1 MSDLNEIERGQ
12 ICRTATECLSSTS
25 SLSIFAG
32 LLKKI
37 IHYKAWERR
46 HIVTADGM
54 PRNGVSGGIVELSS
68 LRELITE
75 KPLRGWGED
84 PKKVEAVI
92 KDDPEAL
99 AMFREAMN
107 GTLAEHRAPTREERE
122 SKGSAT
128 TFSDDRGNDYW
139 QARIQ
144 RDCPEELQ
152 AIKSGEKKI
161 IDVRR
166 ERGWVSKSKR
176 VTLTGDPAEDRQRL
190 IDAWGEEY
198 VGRLF
203 KHDGETSM

>member
-12 ICRTATECLSSTS
+12 LCHTACDSLKSTESGLSN
-25 SLSIFAG
+25 FPG

-37 IHYKAWERR
+37 IRYKAWECR
-46 HIVTADGM
+46 HIVTERGD
-54 PRNGVSGGIVELSS
+54 PRGGVSGGIVRQAN

-84 PKKVEAVI
+84 VRAVEAVI
-92 KDDPEAL
+92 KDDPECL

-107 GTLAEHRAPTREERE
+107 GTLAEHGGDHKSEQARQDQD
-122 SKGSAT
+122 SGT
-128 TFSDDRGNDYW
+128 TLNGVRDNDYW

-144 RDCPEELQ
+144 RDCPEELE
-152 AIKSGEKKI
+152 AIKSGAKRI
-161 IDVRR
+161 IDIRK
-166 ERGWVSKSKR
+166 ERGWVPKTKR

-198 VGRLF
+198 LKGLL
-203 KHDGETSM
+203 H